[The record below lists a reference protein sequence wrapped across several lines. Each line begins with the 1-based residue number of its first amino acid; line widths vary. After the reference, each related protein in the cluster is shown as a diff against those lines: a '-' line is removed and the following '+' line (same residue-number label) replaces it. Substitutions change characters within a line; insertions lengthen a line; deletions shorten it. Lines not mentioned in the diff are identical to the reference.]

1 MTNPRSEMRL
11 YGHDGARLYINEVE
25 RRRFLATARALP
37 APQRC
42 LCLILAMTGCRL
54 SEALELTGRSVQHE
68 PATIAIRSLKK
79 RRSDHM
85 RELPVPKWLIN
96 QIIAD
101 HADAFAVDSSSRP
114 LFSMSRSTA
123 WRYVKQVMACSH
135 IRGSQAT
142 AKGLRHGFGVHA
154 LQAGVP
160 LNLLQKW
167 LGHTDI
173 AITAI
178 YGNAVGPEERTIA
191 QRMW

>member
-1 MTNPRSEMRL
+1 MSNPRSEMRL
-11 YGHDGARLYINEVE
+11 YGRGGARLYVNEAE
-25 RRRFLATARALP
+25 RRRFLATARGLP
-37 APQRC
+37 APQRS
-42 LCLILAMTGCRL
+42 LCLVLAMTGCRL
-54 SEALELTGRSVQHE
+54 SEALELTGRSVQRE

-85 RELPVPKWLIN
+85 RELPVPIWLVD
-96 QIIAD
+96 QITTD
-101 HADAFAVDSSSRP
+101 HADAFALTSNDRP
-114 LFSMSRSTA
+114 LFAMSRSTA
-123 WRYVKQVMACSH
+123 WRHVKQVMARSH
-135 IRGSQAT
+135 IRGAQAT